1 MKVRAGSGA
10 VRSPDHREDEEEQE
24 AVDVDDAF
32 ADANGD
38 DRGAVEACDGGEEL
52 FGVQVHGRLLML
64 LRVVGI
70 LGGLLR
76 IVDAGCLGAV
86 GHVAGGLVSDGEV
99 LASRPSLPTVSTRW
113 KSEANKP
120 SRCWKRSIIVMRIF
134 RDKWLGLMWQRSV
147 FGWNFSVFSKCCTTK
162 I

>member
-1 MKVRAGSGA
+1 MNKVKVRAGPGA

-32 ADANGD
+32 ADADGD

-70 LGGLLR
+70 LGGLLCV
-76 IVDAGCLGAV
+76 VDAGRLGAV
-86 GHVAGGLVSDGEV
+86 GHVGEV
-99 LASRPSLPTVSTRW
+99 LANVGI
-113 KSEANKP
+113 EAQGDENEQAEFADGEHEVEERGEQAVEVLEEVNH
-120 SRCWKRSIIVMRIF
+120 SDENFLEIS
-134 RDKWLGLMWQRSV
+134 
-147 FGWNFSVFSKCCTTK
+147 GWV
-162 I
+162 

>member
-1 MKVRAGSGA
+1 MNKVKVRADPGA

-32 ADANGD
+32 ADADGD

-76 IVDAGCLGAV
+76 VVDAGRLGAV

-99 LASRPSLPTVSTRW
+99 LANVGI
-113 KSEANKP
+113 EAQGDENEQAEFADGEHEVEERGEQAVEVLEEVNH
-120 SRCWKRSIIVMRIF
+120 SDENFLEIS
-134 RDKWLGLMWQRSV
+134 
-147 FGWNFSVFSKCCTTK
+147 GWV
-162 I
+162 

>member
-1 MKVRAGSGA
+1 MNKVKVRAGSGA

-32 ADANGD
+32 ADADGD

-76 IVDAGCLGAV
+76 VVDAGRLGAV
-86 GHVAGGLVSDGEV
+86 GRAAGGLVLDCEV
-99 LASRPSLPTVSTRW
+99 LANVGI
-113 KSEANKP
+113 EAVADENEQTELADGEHEVEERGEQAVEVLEEVNH
-120 SRCWKRSIIVMRIF
+120 S
-134 RDKWLGLMWQRSV
+134 DE
-147 FGWNFSVFSKCCTTK
+147 NF
-162 I
+162 

>member
-1 MKVRAGSGA
+1 MNVRADPDA

-32 ADANGD
+32 ADADGD
-38 DRGAVEACDGGEEL
+38 DRGAVEACDRGEEL

-76 IVDAGCLGAV
+76 VVDAGRLGAV
-86 GHVAGGLVSDGEV
+86 GGVGGGLVLDREV
-99 LASRPSLPTVSTRW
+99 LANVGI
-113 KSEANKP
+113 EAVADENEQAEFADGEQEVEEREEQAVEVLEEVNH
-120 SRCWKRSIIVMRIF
+120 S
-134 RDKWLGLMWQRSV
+134 DE
-147 FGWNFSVFSKCCTTK
+147 NF
-162 I
+162 

>member
-1 MKVRAGSGA
+1 MNKVKVRAGGGA

-32 ADANGD
+32 ADADGD
-38 DRGAVEACDGGEEL
+38 DRGAVEACDRGEEL

-70 LGGLLR
+70 LRGLLR
-76 IVDAGCLGAV
+76 VVGAGRLGAV

-99 LASRPSLPTVSTRW
+99 LANVGI
-113 KSEANKP
+113 EAQGDENEQAEFADGEHEVEERGEQAVEVLEEVNH
-120 SRCWKRSIIVMRIF
+120 S
-134 RDKWLGLMWQRSV
+134 DE
-147 FGWNFSVFSKCCTTK
+147 NF
-162 I
+162 

>member
-1 MKVRAGSGA
+1 MNKVKVRVGPGA

-32 ADANGD
+32 ADADGN
-38 DRGAVEACDGGEEL
+38 DRGAVEACDRGEEL

-70 LGGLLR
+70 LGGLLC

-86 GHVAGGLVSDGEV
+86 GHVARGLVSDGEV
-99 LASRPSLPTVSTRW
+99 LANVGI
-113 KSEANKP
+113 EAQGDEN
-120 SRCWKRSIIVMRIF
+120 
-134 RDKWLGLMWQRSV
+134 
-147 FGWNFSVFSKCCTTK
+147 
-162 I
+162 

>member
-1 MKVRAGSGA
+1 MNKVKVRAGRGA

-32 ADANGD
+32 ADADGD

-52 FGVQVHGRLLML
+52 FGVQVHGRWLSL

-76 IVDAGCLGAV
+76 VVDTGRLGAV
-86 GHVAGGLVSDGEV
+86 GRVAGGLVFDREV
-99 LASRPSLPTVSTRW
+99 LANVG
-113 KSEANKP
+113 KEAVADENEQAEFADGEQEVEEREEQAVEVLEEVNH
-120 SRCWKRSIIVMRIF
+120 SDENFLEIS
-134 RDKWLGLMWQRSV
+134 
-147 FGWNFSVFSKCCTTK
+147 GWV
-162 I
+162 

>member
-1 MKVRAGSGA
+1 MNKVKVRAGPGA

-32 ADANGD
+32 ADADGD
-38 DRGAVEACDGGEEL
+38 DRGAVEACDRGEEL
-52 FGVQVHGRLLML
+52 FGVQVHGCLRRL

-76 IVDAGCLGAV
+76 IVDAGRLGAV

-99 LASRPSLPTVSTRW
+99 LANVGI
-113 KSEANKP
+113 EAQGDENEQAEFADGEHEVEERGEQAVEVLEEVNH
-120 SRCWKRSIIVMRIF
+120 SDENC
-134 RDKWLGLMWQRSV
+134 
-147 FGWNFSVFSKCCTTK
+147 
-162 I
+162 

>member
-1 MKVRAGSGA
+1 MNKVKVRAGRGA

-32 ADANGD
+32 ADADGD
-38 DRGAVEACDGGEEL
+38 DRGAVEACDRGEEL

-70 LGGLLR
+70 LGGLLC

-86 GHVAGGLVSDGEV
+86 GHVARGLVSDGEV
-99 LASRPSLPTVSTRW
+99 LANVGI
-113 KSEANKP
+113 EAQGDENEQAEFADGEHEVEERGEQAVEVLEEVNH
-120 SRCWKRSIIVMRIF
+120 S
-134 RDKWLGLMWQRSV
+134 DE
-147 FGWNFSVFSKCCTTK
+147 NF
-162 I
+162 

>member
-1 MKVRAGSGA
+1 MNKVKVRAAQGA

-32 ADANGD
+32 ADADGD

-70 LGGLLR
+70 LRGLLR
-76 IVDAGCLGAV
+76 VVDAGRLGAV
-86 GHVAGGLVSDGEV
+86 GHVAGGLVPDGEV
-99 LASRPSLPTVSTRW
+99 LANVGI
-113 KSEANKP
+113 EAQGDENEQAEFADGEHEVEERGEQAVEVLEEVNH
-120 SRCWKRSIIVMRIF
+120 S
-134 RDKWLGLMWQRSV
+134 DE
-147 FGWNFSVFSKCCTTK
+147 NF
-162 I
+162 